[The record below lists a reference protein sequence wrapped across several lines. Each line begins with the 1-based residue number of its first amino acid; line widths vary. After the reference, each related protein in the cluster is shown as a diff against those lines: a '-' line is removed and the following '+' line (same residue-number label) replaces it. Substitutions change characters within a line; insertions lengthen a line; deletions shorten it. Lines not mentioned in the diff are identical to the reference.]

1 MQKQTVRTTVTLP
14 DQLLKAVDQAVAA
27 GKAKSRNELIANAL
41 RRELAALRRLEI
53 DSAFQE
59 MSADQQYRDESLNL
73 SEEFA
78 EADSETLKQVE
89 QSR

>member
-14 DQLLKAVDQAVAA
+14 DQLLKAVDQAVEA

-59 MSADQQYRDESLNL
+59 MSADQEYRDESLNL

-78 EADSETLKQVE
+78 ESDSETLKQVE

>member
-59 MSADQQYRDESLNL
+59 MSADQESRDESLNL

-78 EADSETLKQVE
+78 ESDSETLKQVE

>member
-14 DQLLKAVDQAVAA
+14 DQLLKAVDQAVEA

-59 MSADQQYRDESLNL
+59 MSADQEYRDESLNL

>member
-59 MSADQQYRDESLNL
+59 MSADQEYRDEALNL

>member
-73 SEEFA
+73 SEEFS
-78 EADSETLKQVE
+78 ESDSETLKQVE

>member
-1 MQKQTVRTTVTLP
+1 MQKQTVRATVTLP

-59 MSADQQYRDESLNL
+59 MSADQEYRDEALNL

-78 EADSETLKQVE
+78 ESDSETLKQVE
-89 QSR
+89 QSL

>member
-59 MSADQQYRDESLNL
+59 MSADQEYRDESLNL

>member
-14 DQLLKAVDQAVAA
+14 DQLLKAVDQAVEA

>member
-1 MQKQTVRTTVTLP
+1 MQKQTVRTTVNLP
-14 DQLLKAVDQAVAA
+14 DQLLKAVDQAVEA

-59 MSADQQYRDESLNL
+59 MSADQESRDESLNL

-78 EADSETLKQVE
+78 EADSETLNQVE